1 MTTVHNLFARCIKET
16 VIRRLDDDIQII
28 GSLSI
33 AIYRLSRAML
43 EQKGKKGS
51 SLCRKS
57 R

>member
-1 MTTVHNLFARCIKET
+1 MTTVNNLFAHCIKET
-16 VIRRLDDDIQII
+16 VITRLDDDIQII

-33 AIYRLSRAML
+33 AIYRLSGAML

>member
-1 MTTVHNLFARCIKET
+1 MNNLFAHCIKET
-16 VIRRLDDDIQII
+16 VITRLDDDIQII

-33 AIYRLSRAML
+33 AIYRLSGAML
-43 EQKGKKGS
+43 EPKGKKG